1 MISNFIFP
9 FINFK
14 SKRTS
19 SFLFLCI
26 SLYVSL
32 SLSLSHINYIIKNH
46 THNVEFI
53 LFYNR
58 SILYDISFIFHLINL
73 KSKRISPFLFLSISL
88 YVSLS
93 LSHINIITSNIL
105 NVNTKLFNTITPN
118 QLFLL
123 ARFCTFLLVCLPNP
137 NPTQLFQYTSI
148 AKNYV

>member
-14 SKRTS
+14 SKGTS

-93 LSHINIITSNIL
+93 LSLSSYQYNNIKYIKCKLKTFQYK
-105 NVNTKLFNTITPN
+105 NTKSII
-118 QLFLL
+118 
-123 ARFCTFLLVCLPNP
+123 LVGQVLH
-137 NPTQLFQYTSI
+137 FFTSMFT
-148 AKNYV
+148 

>member
-1 MISNFIFP
+1 M
-9 FINFK
+9 
-14 SKRTS
+14 
-19 SFLFLCI
+19 
-26 SLYVSL
+26 SL

-93 LSHINIITSNIL
+93 HINIITSNIL
-105 NVNTKLFNTITPN
+105 NVNSKLFNTITPN

-137 NPTQLFQYTSI
+137 NPIQLFQCTSI
-148 AKNYV
+148 AKSYV